1 MYYEL
6 IILGRLMYAPY
17 HGYLIMH
24 VISEMIGPWQK
35 VSAGT
40 LYPLLGRLERD
51 GLIQATVAVGSD
63 PGHRRTARVFAITDA
78 GRAHFRELML
88 DLVSS
93 IGEYQR
99 LFHLKVPHLEFL
111 SREEQIQ
118 LLEHYRDYCRAALR
132 HQERI
137 THELEA
143 RLANFPNQA
152 PPETDGATLAGI
164 SNGIAMTRHML
175 AHWQAE
181 LAWVDQLIVEA
192 RERR

>member
-6 IILGRLMYAPY
+6 IVLGRLMYAPY

-24 VISEMIGPWQK
+24 VISEMLGPWQK

-51 GLIQATVAVGSD
+51 GLIQATVAVDSD
-63 PGHRRTARVFAITDA
+63 PSHRRTARVFAITYA
-78 GRAHFRELML
+78 GRARFSELML
-88 DLVSS
+88 DHVSS

-99 LFHLKVPHLEFL
+99 LFYLKVPHLEFL
-111 SREEQIQ
+111 SNEEKIQ

-132 HQERI
+132 HQDRI

-143 RLANFPNQA
+143 RLGNFPDQSPA
-152 PPETDGATLAGI
+152 EAGGVTQSGI
-164 SNGIAMTRHML
+164 SNGIVMTRHML
-175 AHWQAE
+175 
-181 LAWVDQLIVEA
+181 
-192 RERR
+192 

>member
-40 LYPLLGRLERD
+40 LYPLLARLERQ
-51 GLIQATVAVGSD
+51 GLIQAQALSD
-63 PGHRRTARVFAITDA
+63 LTSPHRRTARTYAITDA
-78 GRAHFRELML
+78 GRARFHQLML
-88 DLVSS
+88 DIVST

-111 SREEQIQ
+111 THDEQLQ
-118 LLEHYRDYCRAALR
+118 LLEHYRDYCRTAIR
-132 HQERI
+132 HQERV
-137 THELEA
+137 TRELEG
-143 RLANFPNQA
+143 RLGA
-152 PPETDGATLAGI
+152 ATLPLSPEAHLATRQGI
-164 SNGIAMTRHML
+164 EHGLATTRHMT
-175 AHWQAE
+175 AQWRAE
-181 LAWVDQLIVEA
+181 LSWVEQLLDHVTA
-192 RERR
+192 RR